1 MQCQGLHG
9 LEQFPNQY
17 RLGAELVEINLIEK
31 DLVMLLDE
39 KLDMRS
45 QCARAA
51 QKANS
56 ILD

>member
-17 RLGAELVEINLIEK
+17 CLGAELVVLLIEK
-31 DLVMLLDE
+31 GLMMLLDE
-39 KLDMRS
+39 KLDMRW
-45 QCARAA
+45 QCAHAA